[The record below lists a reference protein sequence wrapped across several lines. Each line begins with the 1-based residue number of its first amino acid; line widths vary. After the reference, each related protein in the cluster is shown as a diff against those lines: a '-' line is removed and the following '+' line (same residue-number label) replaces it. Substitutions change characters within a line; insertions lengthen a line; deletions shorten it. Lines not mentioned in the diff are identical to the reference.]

1 MADVVSLPGVS
12 RHDLVD
18 DAPVNDVLASAME
31 LPLSGVVVVGRN
43 LNGDIEVLSTQA
55 DADMAIGLLMRG
67 VKLGGVAGLGEQPDR
82 RARSQSA
89 LYPARG

>member
-12 RHDLVD
+12 RHDLLD
-18 DAPVNDVLASAME
+18 DTPVNDVLASAME

-55 DADMAIGLLMRG
+55 DADAAIGLLMRG
-67 VKLGGVAGLGEQPDR
+67 VSYLASAEQIEEPAGDGG
-82 RARSQSA
+82 SA
-89 LYPARG
+89 

>member
-18 DAPVNDVLASAME
+18 DTPVNDVLASAIE

-55 DADMAIGLLMRG
+55 DADTAIGLLMRG
-67 VKLGGVAGLGEQPDR
+67 VRWLASAEQIEE
-82 RARSQSA
+82 
-89 LYPARG
+89 PAQPNEA